1 MPTPLATPGEA
12 AGNQVNG
19 VNIVVAG
26 PYRVNV
32 RAATSVE
39 SARLTTL
46 EVGTV
51 VPAIARTI
59 DNTWLQIVLPNG
71 QVGWV
76 FRETVGVDVGVIDGL
91 PVIFTQ

>member
-1 MPTPLATPGEA
+1 VE
-12 AGNQVNG
+12 G
-19 VNIVVAG
+19 VNIVVPG
-26 PYRVNV
+26 PHRVNV
-32 RAATSVE
+32 RATTSID

-71 QVGWV
+71 RVGWV
-76 FRETVGVDVGVIDGL
+76 FRETIGVDVEVIEAL